1 VKRKL
6 TIHLLAMLF
15 SLHCFA
21 QNQMKFSA
29 QSVKEDLKF
38 LYETLDKSD
47 YDLYANTPKVIF
59 DKEYDR
65 ISQSIPDSLSPI
77 QTDRLFHTFV
87 ALAKDGHCTLPEP
100 PLSSYI
106 SYLQNGGTLF
116 PLTVYFKNQQVFVL
130 DNYSSDT
137 LIVPGDEIISINGKP
152 IHDNLKIIYNYICS
166 DNDYSKNAT
175 IEAWSF
181 PRIFWIVNGE
191 NKNCNVGIKKQN
203 GKQID
208 TNILSISG
216 GEFEGKMAQKKPLM
230 NQTRN
235 FQFIDDIAYLK
246 PGIFYN
252 APKDGN
258 IQVNSNMLDNKEFT
272 HFLDSCFTII
282 HNKKTHDLIID
293 LRDNPGGAST
303 LSNPMIAFFA
313 TKPFIWG
320 SKFLIRTSEISKN
333 FWKDFNDTARLF
345 LDIKKGV
352 MSRENGSRFEISA
365 NNYKYQPRNDSLRFN
380 GNVYVLINRFSFSQ
394 AIEVAA
400 MIQNYGFGKLIGEQT
415 SPLMSANARQFKLPN
430 TQMTVS
436 FSEAYYGDTSLI
448 NGVIPEYKISDDILS
463 EKDEILDYTLNFIKK
478 GIIKN

>member
-1 VKRKL
+1 
-6 TIHLLAMLF
+6 
-15 SLHCFA
+15 
-21 QNQMKFSA
+21 
-29 QSVKEDLKF
+29 
-38 LYETLDKSD
+38 
-47 YDLYANTPKVIF
+47 
-59 DKEYDR
+59 
-65 ISQSIPDSLSPI
+65 
-77 QTDRLFHTFV
+77 
-87 ALAKDGHCTLPEP
+87 
-100 PLSSYI
+100 
-106 SYLQNGGTLF
+106 
-116 PLTVYFKNQQVFVL
+116 
-130 DNYSSDT
+130 
-137 LIVPGDEIISINGKP
+137 
-152 IHDNLKIIYNYICS
+152 
-166 DNDYSKNAT
+166 
-175 IEAWSF
+175 
-181 PRIFWIVNGE
+181 
-191 NKNCNVGIKKQN
+191 
-203 GKQID
+203 
-208 TNILSISG
+208 
-216 GEFEGKMAQKKPLM
+216 M

-448 NGVIPEYKISDDILS
+448 NGVIPEYKISDDILT
-463 EKDEILDYTLNFIKK
+463 EKDEILDYTLNLIKK